1 MVIQAVNK
9 ENSLFVT
16 NEMAAERRHENQ
28 DSTHSKTI
36 YAGNLNPKMD
46 SITLKKQQAQKQ
58 AMKIVGDT
66 FEQDKKIDES
76 MQKLQ
81 EKYEELKQ
89 NPEENAE
96 AIRSLRENIFDM
108 KQERLKTSPML
119 EAEDSAEEIMQQA
132 SKEIIGQLR
141 SEAVNYVEEKLQEEV
156 EKAKEQAA
164 KKEEQEEKLEEQKEK
179 KEELEEMVEKNR
191 ESNHD
196 ETESSSQTK
205 MSVEDFE
212 EIENMVSYQT
222 GKKKANQELEKMVD
236 NLNLIMEDIKG
247 AEIDVNL

>member
-28 DSTHSKTI
+28 DLTHSKTI
-36 YAGNLNPKMD
+36 YAGNLNQKMD

-212 EIENMVSYQT
+212 EIENMVSYKT